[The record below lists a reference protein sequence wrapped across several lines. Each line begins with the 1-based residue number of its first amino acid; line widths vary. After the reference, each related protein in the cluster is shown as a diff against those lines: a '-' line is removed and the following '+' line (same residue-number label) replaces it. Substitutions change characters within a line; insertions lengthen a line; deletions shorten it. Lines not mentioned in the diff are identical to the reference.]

1 MINSDYLNNL
11 NKAQKEAVLYLDG
24 PLLIVAGAGSG
35 KTKVLTSRIAH
46 IIKEKKAFPNQI
58 LSVTFTNKAA
68 KEMQKLLMKRKSE
81 LEADLTRARGTD
93 FSAVQTDVVNPG
105 TLVKVTDLTNQK
117 EETYTILGAW
127 DSEPEDGIISYLS
140 PLANILIG
148 KKPGDEVDLEQD
160 QLVKKYR
167 LNSIAS
173 HEYEFKHH
181 GLHDES
187 GQSVPVETVSE

>member
-1 MINSDYLNNL
+1 M
-11 NKAQKEAVLYLDG
+11 
-24 PLLIVAGAGSG
+24 
-35 KTKVLTSRIAH
+35 
-46 IIKEKKAFPNQI
+46 
-58 LSVTFTNKAA
+58 
-68 KEMQKLLMKRKSE
+68 
-81 LEADLTRARGTD
+81 
-93 FSAVQTDVVNPG
+93 VNPG

-187 GQSVPVETVSE
+187 GQSVPLETVAE